1 MAISGPVICP
11 VFIGRAPQV
20 ASFRRLVGDVRARDK
35 VAPFRVALI
44 TGEAGIGKT
53 RFVNE
58 VTSAAREQGM
68 AVLIG
73 RCFEQDQALPYAPL
87 VDLLNTFCLTHSREQ
102 IEESLKP
109 IAAVLARIFPELSM
123 YLPDVEASSML
134 DPEAEKRRIFQSLAQ
149 FLLRAGD
156 ESGRG
161 TPLLVV
167 MEDLHWCDDLSL
179 EFLLYLTRH
188 NPPRSILF
196 AGTYR
201 ADEKHE
207 ALEHLLAEWNRLRL
221 ATEIRLPRLSLG
233 ESDNMLRAILETDR
247 PLHYDL
253 LEAIYRLTEGNPFFL
268 EEALKSIVETGDLEH
283 LPAGELRV
291 PRTVQLAMRQ
301 RLNRLGPAARKLVA
315 LAAVVGRHFHVELL
329 QRLMD
334 QPYTEL
340 ATHLVELRDAQMIM
354 EESAEVYAF
363 RHALTREAIYQDL
376 LGLER
381 KALHKSIA
389 LALEQ
394 GAGDPSE
401 TRLNDLS
408 YHFFEA
414 GEWNKAFEY
423 ARRAGERAQSL
434 EATRAALLHFTRA
447 LDAASHLGM
456 KPSLSLWR
464 ARGQA
469 HQTLGDFEAARA
481 DYEGILQVARESQDT
496 ENEWRSLLDLG
507 FAWTSRD
514 YQRAGVYFQQALE
527 AARQLNDPARLAQ
540 TLNRIGNWR
549 YMSGEPSEGFA
560 LHKEALGIVESIHDL
575 REMASTLD
583 LLGISHY
590 GFGDLIQGR
599 VYYERA
605 IALYRSLGERQGL
618 IACLCAYPIS
628 GSSYMTSTAVPAPV
642 DMEDLIRKGDEA
654 IEIARQMGWH
664 PNESYALSFQAISLG
679 PHGEFGRA
687 LQAARRSLSLA
698 IEMGFDFFVIT
709 AHLPLGALH
718 LELFDPEKAREHLQ
732 LAYTLAANAGAAFV
746 SDNIAGYLAQA
757 YLDLGERDLAET
769 LLAERLAD
777 EPRMISE
784 AMRRLGRARAELL
797 LKKGQAEAA
806 LALIREMITSTPHT
820 DQGAVS
826 APLWLLHAQALRA
839 LERYADA
846 EQLLR
851 EALDA
856 ARTSQL
862 LPLLWRVQLELGSIL
877 RPMRRL
883 TEAQEQFSA
892 ARETIRNLADK
903 ISEDALRKTF
913 LARALGLIP
922 SPSERTKARSEFSGL
937 TERER
942 EIAALVAAGL
952 SNNQI
957 AADLVLSR
965 RTVEAHIANIMSKL
979 GLRTRVQI
987 AAWAVEKGLGK
998 TLQ

>member
-1 MAISGPVICP
+1 MICP

-20 ASFRRLVGDVRARDK
+20 TSFYRLVEEMRAVDK
-35 VAPFRVALI
+35 VPPFRVALI

-58 VTSAAREQGM
+58 VTSAAREQGL

-102 IEESLKP
+102 IEEAFKP
-109 IAAVLARIFPELSM
+109 IAAVLARVFPEVSV
-123 YLPDVEASSML
+123 YLPDIEQSSML
-134 DPEAEKRRIFQSLAQ
+134 DPESEKRRIFQSLAQ
-149 FLLRAGD
+149 FLLRAEG
-156 ESGRG
+156 ESGPD
-161 TPLLVV
+161 TPLLVIV
-167 MEDLHWCDDLSL
+167 EDLHWCDDLSL
-179 EFLLYLTRH
+179 EFLLSLTRH
-188 NPPRSILF
+188 NPPRPILL

-207 ALEHLLAEWNRLRL
+207 ALDRLLAEWNRQRVV
-221 ATEIRLPRLSLG
+221 TEIRLPRLSLG

-268 EEALKSIVETGDLEH
+268 EEALKSIVETGDWEH
-283 LPAGELRV
+283 PSSDALRV

-340 ATHLVELRDAQMIM
+340 APHLVELRDAQMIM

-389 LALEQ
+389 FALEQ
-394 GAGDPSE
+394 GAGDPNE

-414 GEWNKAFEY
+414 GEWDKAFEY
-423 ARRAGERAQSL
+423 ARHAGERAQSL

-456 KPSLSLWR
+456 KPPLFLLR

-481 DYEGILQVARESQDT
+481 DYEEILRAARESQDT

-514 YQRAGVYFQQALE
+514 YQRAGEFFQQALE
-527 AARQLNDPARLAQ
+527 AARQLNDPVRLAQ

-560 LHKEALGIVESIHDL
+560 LHKEALGIVESIHDP

-718 LELFDPEKAREHLQ
+718 LELLDPETAREHLK
-732 LAYTLAANAGAAFV
+732 LAYTLAANAGAEFV
-746 SDNIAGYLAQA
+746 SDNIAGYLAQS
-757 YLDLGERDLAET
+757 YLMLNEDDRAES
-769 LLAERLAD
+769 LLRERLPDDA
-777 EPRMISE
+777 RMNSE
-784 AMRRLGRARAELL
+784 ARRKLGMARAELL
-797 LKKGQAEAA
+797 LKMGRGKEA
-806 LALIREMITSTPHT
+806 LALIQQMIASTPHA
-820 DQGAVS
+820 DQGAIS
-826 APLWLLHAQALRA
+826 APQWLLHAQALRA

-856 ARTSQL
+856 ARTSKL
-862 LPLLWRVQLELGSIL
+862 LPLLWRVQLELGSVL
-877 RPMRRL
+877 RLMRRL
-883 TEAQEQFSA
+883 IEAQEQFSA
-892 ARETIRNLADK
+892 ARETIQHLAGK
-903 ISEDALRKTF
+903 IPEEALRKTF

-922 SPSERTKARSEFSGL
+922 SPSERTKTRSEFSGL

-957 AADLVLSR
+957 AENLVLSR
-965 RTVEAHIANIMSKL
+965 RTVEAHVANIMSKL
-979 GLRTRVQI
+979 GLRTRAQI
-987 AAWAVEKGLGK
+987 AAWAVEKGLAK
-998 TLQ
+998 PLQ